1 MGEIQMVPRLLR
13 PFAFVI
19 LAVVLTAPPAAADEP
34 REGLVV
40 LSAPSPGS
48 AADAGLLPGDVLL
61 TWHHKAGGP
70 LRWPSD
76 LAEIESERAPRG
88 AVVLRGRR
96 GEGEQIRSW
105 TMPTL
110 PWGVRTR
117 PALGGDPLQVFYEE
131 GARLLAIRDAKG
143 ATESW
148 MAGVGAADR
157 SGDQLAAAWLLGE
170 IGRVWAQAGRWN
182 EADLAFER
190 ALVRAEKT
198 GMAAYL
204 LREWGAAA
212 LSAQHWDRAESCYRR
227 ALALA
232 PAGSF
237 AAARDL
243 ALIAVAETHQGNL
256 DEAERLYRRALN
268 DRVSLIPVGAPYL
281 VQVVQEEIGR
291 FARAEQLMSG
301 ANRERIE
308 ELRLKLRRLRETLL
322 AEAGVPTQRVAQQVG
337 PKDKKDPKDGK
348 ALADSRAGKDSQA
361 ASSEKKPEAAAE
373 PEKELTLLERVTQA
387 LAEAEQEDPGSLLV
401 SDHWQDLGTLAFAK
415 GDMVGAEVAWLRALD
430 LREKL
435 APGTLREARTLH
447 DLGRLHLRAR
457 RPLPA
462 TSYLCRAAGL
472 LDWLTPEELESTTTR
487 TALAAKPATY
497 DRDCIAT
504 LVETGRPEEAFLA
517 LERSHARAAGSAL
530 SKETAGRRKRIEE
543 ERDSDLA
550 RLAHLS
556 TSRDRDE
563 VHLTQ
568 SHARYLE
575 TQRAET
581 AAPLNLPEL
590 RSALAPGTLLLAWS
604 EGGTESHL
612 FVVRPDGMQGPG
624 VEVFAVPKGSRKPRE
639 KVAALAQAEK
649 LLLLLPEKAV
659 VPGVIATLTQG
670 TPTPEDRKPLEKITS
685 ATAWTALRKQ
695 ESQRA
700 AAKQ

>member
-1 MGEIQMVPRLLR
+1 MVPRLLR
-13 PFAFVI
+13 SIALVI
-19 LAVVLTAPPAAADEP
+19 LALSAGLPSLAKADEP
-34 REGLVV
+34 PHGLVV
-40 LSAPSPGS
+40 LSAPSQGS
-48 AADAGLLPGDVLL
+48 SANAGLLPGDVL
-61 TWHHKAGGP
+61 TSWHRETGGP

-76 LAEIESERAPRG
+76 LAAIESEQAPRG
-88 AVVLRGRR
+88 TVVLRGRR

-105 TMPTL
+105 TMPAL

-117 PALGGDPLQVFYEE
+117 PALGGGPFQVFYEE
-131 GARLLAIRDAKG
+131 GARLLALRNVKG
-143 ATESW
+143 AAESW
-148 MAGVGAADR
+148 MAGVWAMDR
-157 SGDQLAAAWLLGE
+157 AGDKLAAAWLLGE
-170 IGRVWAQAGRWN
+170 IGRAWAQAGQWN
-182 EADLAFER
+182 EAGLAFER

-198 GMAAYL
+198 GMAAHL

-212 LSAQHWDRAESCYRR
+212 LNAQRWDLAESCYRR

-243 ALIAVAETHQGNL
+243 ALVAVAETHQGNL

-291 FARAEQLMSG
+291 FARADQLTG

-322 AEAGVPTQRVAQQVG
+322 AEAGVPQQRVAQQVG
-337 PKDKKDPKDGK
+337 AQEQKGARDSKAPRDGK
-348 ALADSRAGKDSQA
+348 PGKDTKA
-361 ASSEKKPEAAAE
+361 ASTEKKPEAPAE
-373 PEKELTLLERVTQA
+373 PEKELSLLERVTQA
-387 LAEAEQEDPGSLLV
+387 LAQAEQEDPGSLLV
-401 SDHWQDLGTLAFAK
+401 SDHWQDLGTLAFAE
-415 GDMVGAEVAWLRALD
+415 GDLVGAEVAWLRALD

-447 DLGRLHLRAR
+447 DLGRLHLRAKR
-457 RPLPA
+457 TLPA
-462 TSYLCRAAGL
+462 TSSLCRAAGL
-472 LDWLTPEELESTTTR
+472 LDWLTPEELESATTR
-487 TALAAKPATY
+487 TALAARPAAY
-497 DRDCIAT
+497 DRDCVAA

-517 LERSHARAAGSAL
+517 LERSHARAAGSPL
-530 SKETAGRRKRIEE
+530 STETAGRRKRIEE

-563 VHLTQ
+563 VHLVQ

-575 TQRAET
+575 NQRAET
-581 AAPLNLPEL
+581 AAPLSLPEL

-604 EGGTESHL
+604 DGSTEDLL

-624 VEVFAVPKGSRKPRE
+624 VEVFAVPNGTRKPRE
-639 KVAALAQAEK
+639 KIAALAQAEQF
-649 LLLLLPEKAV
+649 LLLLPEKAAT
-659 VPGVIATLTQG
+659 PGVITTLTQG
-670 TPTPEDRKPLEKITS
+670 SPTPADRKPLEKTAS
-685 ATAWTALRKQ
+685 VTAWTALRKQ